1 MIPDLDARLAL
12 NLDVVMAEI
21 DAPPRGRFERLLLR
35 ARVPEPTARLV
46 AATPTLRLAWF
57 VSVAVVLL
65 FAASAGD
72 ATWDDTGR
80 LAVLLTLAPL
90 VPVVGVALAYGTGV
104 DRAHEV
110 SVAAPL
116 SGLRLVLLR
125 TATVLG
131 ASAAL
136 TLLGVLVAPS
146 AGWLR
151 LAWLLPTAATTA
163 TTLAVGSRLGMRTA
177 AGIVG
182 TGWIVLVVAVAQAAG
197 DAAAAFRAPGQLV
210 SLAVAVLAA
219 VALVTGRRHLEH
231 WDGR

>member
-1 MIPDLDARLAL
+1 MIPDLDARLAH
-12 NLDVVMAEI
+12 NLDVVMAGI
-21 DAPPRGRFERLLLR
+21 DAPPRSRFERLLLR

-46 AATPTLRLAWF
+46 AATPTLRIAWF

-65 FAASAGD
+65 FASSAGD
-72 ATWDDTGR
+72 PTWDDAGR

-90 VPVVGVALAYGTGV
+90 VPVVGVALAYGSGA

-110 SVAAPL
+110 SLAAPL

-125 TATVLG
+125 TATVLA

-136 TLLGVLVAPS
+136 TLLGVLLAPS

-151 LAWLLPTAATTA
+151 LAWLLPAAAATA
-163 TTLAVGSRLGMRTA
+163 TTLAIGTRLGMRTA
-177 AGIVG
+177 AGVVG
-182 TGWIVLVVAVAQAAG
+182 TAWIVLVVAIAQTAG
-197 DAAAAFRAPGQLV
+197 DAAAPFRATGQLV
-210 SLAVAVLAA
+210 ALAVAALAT
-219 VALVTGRRHLEH
+219 VVLVTGRRHLEH

>member
-1 MIPDLDARLAL
+1 MIPDLDARLAR
-12 NLDVVMAEI
+12 NLDAVMAEI

-90 VPVVGVALAYGTGV
+90 VPVVGVALAYGTGA
-104 DRAHEV
+104 DRSHEV

-125 TATVLG
+125 AATVLA

-136 TLLGVLVAPS
+136 TMLGALAAPS

-151 LAWLLPTAATTA
+151 LAWLLPASATTA
-163 TTLAVGSRLGMRTA
+163 TTLAVGSRFGMRTA

-182 TGWIVLVVAVAQAAG
+182 TSWTVLVIAVAQAAG
-197 DAAAAFRAPGQLV
+197 DAAAPFRATGQLV
-210 SLAVAVLAA
+210 SLAVAVIAA
-219 VALVTGRRHLEH
+219 VALVTGRRRLEH

>member
-1 MIPDLDARLAL
+1 MIPDLDARLAH

-21 DAPPRGRFERLLLR
+21 DAPPRSRFERLLLR

-46 AATPTLRLAWF
+46 AATPTLRIAWF

-65 FAASAGD
+65 FASSAGD
-72 ATWDDTGR
+72 TTWDDAAR

-90 VPVVGVALAYGTGV
+90 VPVVGVALAYGSGA

-110 SVAAPL
+110 SLAAPL

-125 TATVLG
+125 TATVLV

-136 TLLGVLVAPS
+136 TLLGLLLAPS

-151 LAWLLPTAATTA
+151 LAWLLPAAATTA
-163 TTLAVGSRLGMRTA
+163 TTLAIGTRLGMRTA
-177 AGIVG
+177 AGVVG
-182 TGWIVLVVAVAQAAG
+182 TGWIVLVVVIAQAAG
-197 DAAAAFRAPGQLV
+197 DAAAPFRATGQV
-210 SLAVAVLAA
+210 GALAVAVLAT
-219 VALVTGRRHLEH
+219 VVLVTRRRHLEH

>member
-1 MIPDLDARLAL
+1 
-12 NLDVVMAEI
+12 V
-21 DAPPRGRFERLLLR
+21 
-35 ARVPEPTARLV
+35 RVPEPTARLV

-90 VPVVGVALAYGTGV
+90 VPVVGVALAYGTGA

-151 LAWLLPTAATTA
+151 LAWLLPALAATA

-197 DAAAAFRAPGQLV
+197 DAAAPFRAPGQLV

-219 VALVTGRRHLEH
+219 VALVTGRRRLEH